1 MPHIEVEVDDGLKPV
16 AGSTH
21 DNVPSHEISDDSR
34 PVSFQSPVGP
44 IPSPRMLGSTCFAH
58 LDLM

>member
-1 MPHIEVEVDDGLKPV
+1 MPHIEVEVDEGLKPV

-21 DNVPSHEISDDSR
+21 GNAPSHEISDASR
-34 PVSFQSPVGP
+34 PVSFHSRVGS
-44 IPSPRMLGSTCFAH
+44 IPSPKMLGSACFAH

>member
-1 MPHIEVEVDDGLKPV
+1 MPHIEVEVEVDESLKPV

-34 PVSFQSPVGP
+34 PVSFHSRVG
-44 IPSPRMLGSTCFAH
+44 
-58 LDLM
+58 